1 MVSRIQLRMARA
13 ALNWTLKELA
23 DRAEINMNTI
33 SRYEGGGAML
43 SDTLEKIEKV
53 FRVEGVVF
61 IDEDDQL
68 GPGVRLPRA
77 ATSGATRS
85 SRSRNAKAKLKSSK
99 K

>member
-1 MVSRIQLRMARA
+1 MARA

-53 FRVEGVVF
+53 FRAEGIVF
-61 IDEDDQL
+61 IDEDGQL
-68 GPGVRLPRA
+68 GPGVRLPREPK
-77 ATSGATRS
+77 ATTTRS
-85 SRSRNAKAKLKSSK
+85 LRSRSERTKPKSLKK
-99 K
+99 